1 MEIPKRIVLD
11 TTILIEHLRN
21 KSDVIN
27 KLENAELATTVIN
40 AFELYFGAFKSKK
53 VEKNLTAAKG
63 LLSTLD
69 LLYITDSSA
78 EKAGRILAE
87 LQTKGKHMEIR
98 DLFIGSIALE
108 EGFSILTH
116 NKQHFERIPE
126 LHIIV
131 PSDVNFQ

>member
-21 KSDVIN
+21 KSDTIN
-27 KLENAELATTVIN
+27 KLEGAELATTVIN
-40 AFELYFGAFKSKK
+40 AFELYFGAFKSRK

-87 LQTKGKHMEIR
+87 LQTKGKNMEIR
-98 DLFIGSIALE
+98 DLFIGSIAVS
-108 EGFSILTH
+108 EGFFILTH
-116 NKQHFERIPE
+116 NKQHFEGIPG
-126 LHIIV
+126 LQVIA
-131 PSDVNFQ
+131 PSDLK

>member
-1 MEIPKRIVLD
+1 MKIPKRIVLD
-11 TTILIEHLRN
+11 TTVLIEHLRG

-27 KLENAELATTVIN
+27 ELEDAELATTVIN
-40 AFELYFGAFKSKK
+40 AFELYFGAFKSRK

-69 LLYITDSSA
+69 LLYITDSSV
-78 EKAGRILAE
+78 EKAGRMLAE
-87 LQTKGKHMEIR
+87 LQAKGKHIEMR

-116 NKQHFERIPE
+116 DKQHFEVMPE
-126 LHIIV
+126 LHVIA
-131 PSDVNFQ
+131 PSEIK

>member
-11 TTILIEHLRN
+11 TTVLIEHLRG

-27 KLENAELATTVIN
+27 KLEDAELATTVIN
-40 AFELYFGAFKSKK
+40 AFEIYFGAFKSRKA
-53 VEKNLTAAKG
+53 EKNLTAAKG

-78 EKAGRILAE
+78 EKAGRVLAE
-87 LQTKGKHMEIR
+87 LQAKGKNIEMR

-116 NKQHFERIPE
+116 NKQHFESIPE
-126 LHIIV
+126 LHVIAPPEIT
-131 PSDVNFQ
+131 